1 MKIIGT
7 PIDGVEIIETTP
19 IADQRGSFARWFC
32 AKKLEPVLK
41 GRSIVQINHSRTAKV
56 GSIRGMH
63 FQKPPHGEMKFVR
76 CIRGKV
82 WDVALDMREGSP
94 TFLNWHAVE
103 LTPKNGLLLAIP
115 ERCAHGFQVLEP
127 DSELLYLHTAYY
139 EPSSEGGVH
148 FADPLI
154 MIDWPLP
161 PADVSERDS
170 SHPPLTRSF
179 GGI

>member
-19 IADQRGSFARWFC
+19 LSDQRGSFARWFC
-32 AKKLEPVLK
+32 AKELAPVLN
-41 GRSIVQINHSRTAKV
+41 GRSIVQINHSRTAKK

-63 FQKPPHGEMKFVR
+63 YQKPPHGEMKFVR

-82 WDVALDMREGSP
+82 WDVALDLREGSP
-94 TFLNWHAVE
+94 SFLQWQAVE
-103 LTPKNGLLLAIP
+103 LTPENGLLLAIP
-115 ERCAHGFQVLEP
+115 ERCAHGFQVIEP

-139 EPSSEGGVH
+139 EPSAEGGVH
-148 FADPLI
+148 FADPLT
-154 MIDWPLP
+154 MIQWPLP

-170 SHPPLTRSF
+170 SHPPLTHSF
-179 GGI
+179 RGI